1 MFFTFFIFHAD
12 KFTSMKEQ
20 LNEFGGFVVGVV
32 RNRQHQHRVGGQSL
46 RNPFDISRRN
56 LLDQVVRMR
65 ANFLQPS
72 FKHTKLLDEGI
83 YINMHVNI

>member
-1 MFFTFFIFHAD
+1 
-12 KFTSMKEQ
+12 MKEQ

-72 FKHTKLLDEGI
+72 FKHTKLLDEGTLCEI
-83 YINMHVNI
+83 VFFPKTFKNNIIVQ